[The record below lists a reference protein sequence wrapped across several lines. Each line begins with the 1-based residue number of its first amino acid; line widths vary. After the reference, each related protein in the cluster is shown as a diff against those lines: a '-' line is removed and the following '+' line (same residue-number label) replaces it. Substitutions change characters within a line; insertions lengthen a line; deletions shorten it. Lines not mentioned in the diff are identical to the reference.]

1 MKSVVFKEFLLLQDN
16 LMDIHTLP
24 KKYQRMSY
32 QIDQDSLFFLQRGD
46 YVSRKSNTAC
56 TDGDY

>member
-1 MKSVVFKEFLLLQDN
+1 MKSVAFKEFLLFQDD

-24 KKYQRMSY
+24 KKYQRVNY

-46 YVSRKSNTAC
+46 YISRKSYTVRM
-56 TDGDY
+56 DGDY